1 MLAGAFVGGPGEALG
16 NHRAAVCQS
25 LALAGTN
32 ASRSGH
38 AIRVRHGLWLSL
50 SGAAY
55 RGRRICR
62 NCRVLSYCRARQFL
76 FEEGIKSQNRSC
88 GMVNVPSGPS
98 ADNAAS
104 RRSERFR
111 GYLLLVLGIAFLGAA
126 ITMIGLASSSPAT
139 VAMGAGAIAAAGLI
153 SIFFA
158 VVCLRLSTKTD
169 GNISLEDSASS
180 NHDMHTGDTW
190 PSKTSRRFPID

>member
-1 MLAGAFVGGPGEALG
+1 
-16 NHRAAVCQS
+16 
-25 LALAGTN
+25 
-32 ASRSGH
+32 
-38 AIRVRHGLWLSL
+38 
-50 SGAAY
+50 
-55 RGRRICR
+55 
-62 NCRVLSYCRARQFL
+62 
-76 FEEGIKSQNRSC
+76 
-88 GMVNVPSGPS
+88 MVNVPSGPS

-139 VAMGAGAIAAAGLI
+139 VAIGAGAIAAAGLI

-169 GNISLEDSASS
+169 ENISLEDSASF
-180 NHDMHTGDTW
+180 NHDKHTGEQHITW
-190 PSKTSRRFPID
+190 PPKTSRRFPID